1 MIAAVAI
8 EVEAPHPVRCDGGR
22 RIHPFL
28 GRLSGSVGQALKGR
42 QKRQFVLPITSY
54 AGSIGYI

>member
-1 MIAAVAI
+1 VTAAA
-8 EVEAPHPVRCDGGR
+8 EFSPA
-22 RIHPFL
+22 L
-28 GRLSGSVGQALKGR
+28 GKLSGLIGQALKGR